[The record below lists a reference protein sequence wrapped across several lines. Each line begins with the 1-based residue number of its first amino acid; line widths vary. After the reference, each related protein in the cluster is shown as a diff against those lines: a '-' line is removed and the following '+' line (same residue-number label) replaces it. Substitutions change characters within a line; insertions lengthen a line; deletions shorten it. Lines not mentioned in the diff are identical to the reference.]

1 MKKKIVSAL
10 VAGAMCVCMLP
21 VGALAATPGAPALT
35 GVSIAGNTATMDA
48 NGNLYLTMPS
58 NTWLAGQTFS
68 LTTSKAVSFNPTQEN
83 AAADGELYA
92 YTGSANSANL
102 RFAIDMSSHVGGSDI
117 NFNTPAYSIDLT
129 SADRITWNGAFNSG
143 FATNVATLGQA
154 MNATHATLRAN
165 TIRDDGGQ
173 GNDTMRIHANFD
185 AANTQLVFYD
195 PTSVTYTVTYN
206 YDGGSYGWQLPAGAP
221 LPEVTIPGND
231 TVLGWY
237 EDSGFAED
245 TLVNFTG
252 ATVTKS
258 MTLYAK
264 TESASTPTDKDTFLA
279 DLNDPN
285 ATELRISTPN
295 DFADFAAHSTEV
307 DPGELVVLEN
317 DINLGGATY
326 QAIQFEGNF
335 DGKNHTISNAK
346 FTRNGSYAGM
356 FSELGENQKI
366 ANLYLDNITVTG
378 NILSGYAGVLAGQ
391 FYGNAEGNRLNTIIQ
406 NVHVTNSSVSGYTS
420 GGLVGFAFV
429 NTIRY
434 CSVENT
440 SVTGTANGGGIA
452 GLSYSDIIACYST
465 VSPFGLQSR
474 GRGGIAGKLLESGK
488 IQDCWCSYQNV
499 YGSLDEGLVT
509 VTNVVKTSQGQSD
522 WAAWMRALTNKV
534 WTLGTQSASLI
545 KTAIEYNF

>member
-21 VGALAATPGAPALT
+21 VGALAATPGAPA
-35 GVSIAGNTATMDA
+35 IAGANIAGSTAEVDL
-48 NGNLYLTMPS
+48 NGNLYIELPS
-58 NTWLAGQTFS
+58 TTQLAGKTFS
-68 LTTSKAVSFNPTQEN
+68 LTTSEPVAFEAVQGQPAS
-83 AAADGELYA
+83 GELYTYA
-92 YTGSANSANL
+92 ASNNTASL
-102 RFAIDMSSHVGGSDI
+102 RFAIDTASYPGSIDV
-117 NFNTPAYSIDLT
+117 NFNSPAYSIDLT
-129 SADRITWNGAFNSG
+129 SSDGTHWNGAFNTG
-143 FATNVATLGQA
+143 FNATIQMLGSA
-154 MNATHATLRAN
+154 MNYTNAKVRVN
-165 TIRDDGGQ
+165 SMRDGSGQ
-173 GNDTMRIHANFD
+173 GNDAWNILANFD
-185 AANTQLVFYD
+185 AANTQVVIYD
-195 PTSVTYTVTYN
+195 PASTMYTVNYN
-206 YDGGSYGWQLPAGAP
+206 YGNGVYTWRLPAGAA

-237 EDSGFAED
+237 EDSNFAED

-264 TESASTPTDKDTFLA
+264 TESALTPTDEDTFLT

-295 DFADFAAHSTEV
+295 DFADFAANSAEV

-317 DINLGGATY
+317 DINLGGATD

-335 DGKNHTISNAK
+335 DGKNHTTSNAK

-378 NILSGYAGVLAGQ
+378 NVLSGYAGVLAGQ